1 MAPTLQQCPVCFNH
15 YRSTP
20 DGKLCRHGGKVK
32 GQEYSGSRKKVDPSG
47 ARAASPLGAAPDPR
61 PGLPTRSSAASVSG
75 DPLGL
80 DYSGVFDKLTAVLKC
95 VPVYDHIPKPC
106 REKFA
111 HDLNALLTA
120 VCNDPGD
127 PAQWVRL
134 HCFVPYVL
142 QKTSRGGRRVNQGNL
157 VNKRLSEYST
167 IGLETLVLCFDGF
180 NNAKSQKHN
189 PDRWINAVSSCIEQ
203 GNLSSAVRLVCSPEG
218 LAESSP
224 ATFDKLCSIHPKI
237 PVDRRVFP
245 ALTPTAG
252 CVSPAEVLRA
262 VKSFKNGSSGGL
274 DGLRPQHLKD
284 VFSGPLPIDDT
295 LNSLTQFINLILSG
309 ACPLSLSELEFAL
322 GRVSCLSAH
331 DALTIIRNALS
342 LPKLMY
348 FLRTSKHIDPSK
360 LGEFDGALRT
370 ALSSICNVQEPSGI
384 SAHDG
389 RRPDG
394 CTLIPWRAGRCLAW
408 DVTVPGTLAERYVNL
423 TSKECGL
430 AAARAADEKMKKYG
444 NALPSMEFLPIC
456 IEVLGPMDPNTLK
469 FLKEIGKRIS
479 VRSVAHVSWSDCV
492 QSPVNTTTNF
502 DNFTLYVPRNKRAR
516 VNSPIINNTKN
527 VNPHL
532 MNNKSIDF
540 NSKPFDAN
548 NKPLDD
554 ITKSIDKSEDNI
566 VQMNTNTTDN
576 HE

>member
-1 MAPTLQQCPVCFNH
+1 MRQIEKWSIKEIGKQEIKNKK
-15 YRSTP
+15 REKKKSTQTNKIIQIQNTNT
-20 DGKLCRHGGKVK
+20 DLNTSIQGKVK
-32 GQEYSGSRKKVDPSG
+32 GQECSGSRKKVDPSG
-47 ARAASPLGAAPDPR
+47 ARAASPLGVAPDPK
-61 PGLPTRSSAASVSG
+61 PGLPTRSSAASVFG

-127 PAQWVRL
+127 PAHWIRL

-142 QKTSRGGRRVNQGNL
+142 QKTSRGGRR

-237 PVDRRVFP
+237 PVDRRVFR

-309 ACPLSLSELEFAL
+309 ACPLSV
-322 GRVSCLSAH
+322 R
-331 DALTIIRNALS
+331 R

-370 ALSSICNVQEPSGI
+370 ALSSICNVQETSGI

-423 TSKECGL
+423 TNKECGL

-469 FLKEIGKRIS
+469 FLKEICKMIS
-479 VRSVAHVSWSDCV
+479 VRSGASSELFFAANHILCLLQRFLRVCV
-492 QSPVNTTTNF
+492 
-502 DNFTLYVPRNKRAR
+502 L
-516 VNSPIINNTKN
+516 
-527 VNPHL
+527 
-532 MNNKSIDF
+532 
-540 NSKPFDAN
+540 
-548 NKPLDD
+548 
-554 ITKSIDKSEDNI
+554 ENI
-566 VQMNTNTTDN
+566 QLNADMCN
-576 HE
+576 

>member
-1 MAPTLQQCPVCFNH
+1 MALTLQQCPVCFNH

-20 DGKLCRHGGKVK
+20 DGKLCRHGVKVK
-32 GQEYSGSRKKVDPSG
+32 RKECSGSRKK
-47 ARAASPLGAAPDPR
+47 

-75 DPLGL
+75 DPLDL

-120 VCNDPGD
+120 VCNDPGN
-127 PAQWVRL
+127 PAHGVRL

-157 VNKRLSEYST
+157 VNKCLSEYST

-189 PDRWINAVSSCIEQ
+189 PDRWTNAVSSCIEQ

-252 CVSPAEVLRA
+252 CVSSAEVLRA

-274 DGLRPQHLKD
+274 DSLRPQHLKD

-295 LNSLTQFINLILSG
+295 LKSLTQFINLILSG
-309 ACPLSLSELEFAL
+309 ACPLSV
-322 GRVSCLSAH
+322 RRHTSAH
-331 DALTIIRNALS
+331 RPAEKQAAVNCLHYTPCFHPSPVTSVKPNRKEQVANLSKKRIIES
-342 LPKLMY
+342 LLITP
-348 FLRTSKHIDPSK
+348 LRT
-360 LGEFDGALRT
+360 T
-370 ALSSICNVQEPSGI
+370 LSN
-384 SAHDG
+384 
-389 RRPDG
+389 
-394 CTLIPWRAGRCLAW
+394 
-408 DVTVPGTLAERYVNL
+408 
-423 TSKECGL
+423 
-430 AAARAADEKMKKYG
+430 
-444 NALPSMEFLPIC
+444 
-456 IEVLGPMDPNTLK
+456 
-469 FLKEIGKRIS
+469 
-479 VRSVAHVSWSDCV
+479 
-492 QSPVNTTTNF
+492 
-502 DNFTLYVPRNKRAR
+502 
-516 VNSPIINNTKN
+516 
-527 VNPHL
+527 
-532 MNNKSIDF
+532 
-540 NSKPFDAN
+540 
-548 NKPLDD
+548 
-554 ITKSIDKSEDNI
+554 
-566 VQMNTNTTDN
+566 
-576 HE
+576 

>member
-32 GQEYSGSRKKVDPSG
+32 GQEFSGSRKKVDPSG
-47 ARAASPLGAAPDPR
+47 ARSASPLGAAPDPK

-95 VPVYDHIPKPC
+95 VLVYDHIPKPC

-127 PAQWVRL
+127 PAHWVRL

-157 VNKRLSEYST
+157 VNKGLSEYST

-203 GNLSSAVRLVCSPEG
+203 GNLSSAVKLVCSPEG
-218 LAESSP
+218 MAESST

-237 PVDRRVFP
+237 LVDRRVFP

-252 CVSPAEVLRA
+252 CVSPAEVLWA

-274 DGLRPQHLKD
+274 YGLRPQHLKD
-284 VFSGPLPIDDT
+284 
-295 LNSLTQFINLILSG
+295 
-309 ACPLSLSELEFAL
+309 LSELKFAL
-322 GRVSCLSAH
+322 GRVFCLSAH

-384 SAHDG
+384 SAHHD

-394 CTLIPWRAGRCLAW
+394 CTLIPWIAGRCLAW

-469 FLKEIGKRIS
+469 FFKEICKMIS
-479 VRSVAHVSWSDCV
+479 VRSGDSRELFFATNQISCLLQRFLRVCV
-492 QSPVNTTTNF
+492 
-502 DNFTLYVPRNKRAR
+502 L
-516 VNSPIINNTKN
+516 
-527 VNPHL
+527 
-532 MNNKSIDF
+532 
-540 NSKPFDAN
+540 
-548 NKPLDD
+548 
-554 ITKSIDKSEDNI
+554 ENI
-566 VQMNTNTTDN
+566 QLNADMCN
-576 HE
+576 

>member
-1 MAPTLQQCPVCFNH
+1 MAGEIWNTLPVQLREGFITDRRLFKRTLKHHYFNTR
-15 YRSTP
+15 YVQLTSKESGLAATRASDEKIKKY
-20 DGKLCRHGGKVK
+20 DGALPSMEFLPICIEVLGPMDRNT
-32 GQEYSGSRKKVDPSG
+32 SGFFNRICKNISIR
-47 ARAASPLGAAPDPR
+47 
-61 PGLPTRSSAASVSG
+61 SG
-75 DPLGL
+75 DIIGP

-95 VPVYDHIPKPC
+95 VPVYDHIPKPG

-127 PAQWVRL
+127 PAHWVRL

-203 GNLSSAVRLVCSPEG
+203 L
-218 LAESSP
+218 
-224 ATFDKLCSIHPKI
+224 
-237 PVDRRVFP
+237 RVFP

-370 ALSSICNVQEPSGI
+370 ALSSICNVQVTDMSSFYEALNICQSMDSLLASVGSVSEKSFIADRCEYLSRHDFWIGMYRLECKKTEPHHYWLDGSDFVFSGWNSGQPNSDVCCARMNKLDVNWGWSDKDCRFSGYRYICEKPLSKKLMTQKRAIKRLSNKYVI
-384 SAHDG
+384 SDNLQVVQN
-389 RRPDG
+389 RRCSTLYCISMCAQKWICAGFNLRPLVRGG
-394 CTLIPWRAGRCLAW
+394 CQCELKDARSWL
-408 DVTVPGTLAERYVNL
+408 TLANASAVGTAYW
-423 TSKECGL
+423 SYPI
-430 AAARAADEKMKKYG
+430 YG
-444 NALPSMEFLPIC
+444 
-456 IEVLGPMDPNTLK
+456 
-469 FLKEIGKRIS
+469 
-479 VRSVAHVSWSDCV
+479 
-492 QSPVNTTTNF
+492 
-502 DNFTLYVPRNKRAR
+502 Y
-516 VNSPIINNTKN
+516 
-527 VNPHL
+527 
-532 MNNKSIDF
+532 
-540 NSKPFDAN
+540 
-548 NKPLDD
+548 
-554 ITKSIDKSEDNI
+554 DKI
-566 VQMNTNTTDN
+566 
-576 HE
+576 

>member
-20 DGKLCRHGGKVK
+20 DGKLCRHRGKVK
-32 GQEYSGSRKKVDPSG
+32 GQECSGSRKKVDPSG
-47 ARAASPLGAAPDPR
+47 AGAAPDPKPR
-61 PGLPTRSSAASVSG
+61 LPTRPTVASVSS
-75 DPLGL
+75 DSLVL

-106 REKFA
+106 REKFT

-127 PAQWVRL
+127 PAHWVRL

-142 QKTSRGGRRVNQGNL
+142 QKTTRGGRRVNQGNL

-203 GNLSSAVRLVCSPEG
+203 ENLSSAVRFVCSPEG

-237 PVDRRVFP
+237 SVDRRVFP

-252 CVSPAEVLRA
+252 GVSPAEVLRA

-274 DGLRPQHLKD
+274 DGLHPSTLRMF
-284 VFSGPLPIDDT
+284 FSGLLPIDDT

-309 ACPLSLSELEFAL
+309 ACPLSV
-322 GRVSCLSAH
+322 R
-331 DALTIIRNALS
+331 R

-360 LGEFDGALRT
+360 LGEFDKALRT
-370 ALSSICNVQEPSGI
+370 ALSSICNVQVTDRTIGI

-389 RRPDG
+389 
-394 CTLIPWRAGRCLAW
+394 TLIPWRAGRCLAW

-430 AAARAADEKMKKYG
+430 AASRTADEKMKKYG

-456 IEVLGPMDPNTLK
+456 IEFLGPMDPNTLK
-469 FLKEIGKRIS
+469 FLKAICKMIS
-479 VRSVAHVSWSDCV
+479 VRSGDSRELFFATNHISCLLQRFLRVCV
-492 QSPVNTTTNF
+492 
-502 DNFTLYVPRNKRAR
+502 L
-516 VNSPIINNTKN
+516 
-527 VNPHL
+527 
-532 MNNKSIDF
+532 
-540 NSKPFDAN
+540 
-548 NKPLDD
+548 
-554 ITKSIDKSEDNI
+554 ENI
-566 VQMNTNTTDN
+566 QLNADMCN
-576 HE
+576 

>member
-1 MAPTLQQCPVCFNH
+1 MEIRTLATIDLPKTRSLKL
-15 YRSTP
+15 YRNAWGP
-20 DGKLCRHGGKVK
+20 
-32 GQEYSGSRKKVDPSG
+32 ENIDPSG
-47 ARAASPLGAAPDPR
+47 ARAASSLGAAPDPK

-75 DPLGL
+75 DPLDL
-80 DYSGVFDKLTAVLKC
+80 DYSGVFDKMTAVLKC

-127 PAQWVRL
+127 PAHWVRL

-157 VNKRLSEYST
+157 VNKRLSE
-167 IGLETLVLCFDGF
+167 LLVLKPWYCALMGSIMP
-180 NNAKSQKHN
+180 NHKSTT
-189 PDRWINAVSSCIEQ
+189 PIGGSTLC
-203 GNLSSAVRLVCSPEG
+203 NLG

-295 LNSLTQFINLILSG
+295 LNSLTQFINLILSEP
-309 ACPLSLSELEFAL
+309 CPLSV
-322 GRVSCLSAH
+322 R
-331 DALTIIRNALS
+331 R

-348 FLRTSKHIDPSK
+348 FLRTSKHINPSK
-360 LGEFDGALRT
+360 LGKFDGALRT
-370 ALSSICNVQEPSGI
+370 ALSSICNVQ
-384 SAHDG
+384 A
-389 RRPDG
+389 PDG
-394 CTLIPWRAGRCLAW
+394 CTLIPWRAGRCF
-408 DVTVPGTLAERYVNL
+408 VTVPGTLAERYVIL

-469 FLKEIGKRIS
+469 FLNAICKMIS
-479 VRSVAHVSWSDCV
+479 VRSGDSRELFFATNHISCLLQRFLREHQTRQINLNHECV
-492 QSPVNTTTNF
+492 NVDETEYMKTN
-502 DNFTLYVPRNKRAR
+502 DVDE
-516 VNSPIINNTKN
+516 
-527 VNPHL
+527 L
-532 MNNKSIDF
+532 MNNAIKVD
-540 NSKPFDAN
+540 
-548 NKPLDD
+548 
-554 ITKSIDKSEDNI
+554 EDTM
-566 VQMNTNTTDN
+566 VED
-576 HE
+576 E

>member
-1 MAPTLQQCPVCFNH
+1 MAW
-15 YRSTP
+15 
-20 DGKLCRHGGKVK
+20 
-32 GQEYSGSRKKVDPSG
+32 
-47 ARAASPLGAAPDPR
+47 
-61 PGLPTRSSAASVSG
+61 
-75 DPLGL
+75 
-80 DYSGVFDKLTAVLKC
+80 LT
-95 VPVYDHIPKPC
+95 H
-106 REKFA
+106 
-111 HDLNALLTA
+111 LL
-120 VCNDPGD
+120 
-127 PAQWVRL
+127 
-134 HCFVPYVL
+134 
-142 QKTSRGGRRVNQGNL
+142 SIVNQGNL

-284 VFSGPLPIDDT
+284 VFLGPLPIDDT

-469 FLKEIGKRIS
+469 FLKEIGKMIS
-479 VRSVAHVSWSDCV
+479 VRSDFEGLFSYFFSLGFL
-492 QSPVNTTTNF
+492 QFFIGLNTTKLTTKQHKEIVMANHRVVVRTMWYRRKRLHTRFMTFVFFCFCLGFSGPVVMILSVQRNDVINQINSRLEQQNLTFMKKLLLFVHITLLSSYNIKASKTQMIYDQCGVDSDKVASKLNDFKKSYQLLEESKGGGVGLYMKKSMNF
-502 DNFTLYVPRNKRAR
+502 KLRDDVLTSLV
-516 VNSPIINNTKN
+516 
-527 VNPHL
+527 
-532 MNNKSIDF
+532 
-540 NSKPFDAN
+540 DAN
-548 NKPLDD
+548 GSEYLCIELSLDSA
-554 ITKSIDKSEDNI
+554 IRNI
-566 VQMNTNTTDN
+566 LLLIIYRSPTSNVKCF
-576 HE
+576 

>member
-1 MAPTLQQCPVCFNH
+1 MAPTLQQCLVCFNP

-32 GQEYSGSRKKVDPSG
+32 RQECSGSRKKVDPSG
-47 ARAASPLGAAPDPR
+47 ARAASPLG
-61 PGLPTRSSAASVSG
+61 
-75 DPLGL
+75 
-80 DYSGVFDKLTAVLKC
+80 
-95 VPVYDHIPKPC
+95 
-106 REKFA
+106 
-111 HDLNALLTA
+111 
-120 VCNDPGD
+120 
-127 PAQWVRL
+127 
-134 HCFVPYVL
+134 
-142 QKTSRGGRRVNQGNL
+142 GRRVNQGNL
-157 VNKRLSEYST
+157 VNKRLIEYST

-189 PDRWINAVSSCIEQ
+189 PNRWINAVSSCIEQ

-237 PVDRRVFP
+237 PVNRRVFP

-262 VKSFKNGSSGGL
+262 VKLFKNGSSGGL

-295 LNSLTQFINLILSG
+295 LNSLTKFINLILSG
-309 ACPLSLSELEFAL
+309 ACPLSV
-322 GRVSCLSAH
+322 R
-331 DALTIIRNALS
+331 R

-348 FLRTSKHIDPSK
+348 FLCTSKHIDPSK

-370 ALSSICNVQEPSGI
+370 ALSSICNVQVADTLNEYICRLFSKASIQVLKEPSGI

-408 DVTVPGTLAERYVNL
+408 DVTVPGTFAERYVNL

-469 FLKEIGKRIS
+469 FLKAICKMIS
-479 VRSVAHVSWSDCV
+479 VRSGNSRELFFATNHISCLLQRFLRVCV
-492 QSPVNTTTNF
+492 
-502 DNFTLYVPRNKRAR
+502 L
-516 VNSPIINNTKN
+516 
-527 VNPHL
+527 
-532 MNNKSIDF
+532 
-540 NSKPFDAN
+540 
-548 NKPLDD
+548 
-554 ITKSIDKSEDNI
+554 ENI
-566 VQMNTNTTDN
+566 QLNADMCN
-576 HE
+576 

>member
-32 GQEYSGSRKKVDPSG
+32 GQECSGSRKKVDQSG
-47 ARAASPLGAAPDPR
+47 ARAASPLGAAPDPK

-120 VCNDPGD
+120 VCNNPGD
-127 PAQWVRL
+127 PAHWVRL

-157 VNKRLSEYST
+157 VNNRLSEYST

-252 CVSPAEVLRA
+252 CVSSAEVLRA

-370 ALSSICNVQEPSGI
+370 ALSSICNVQVT
-384 SAHDG
+384 D
-389 RRPDG
+389 
-394 CTLIPWRAGRCLAW
+394 TGRCLAW
-408 DVTVPGTLAERYVNL
+408 DVTVPGTLAKRYVNL

-456 IEVLGPMDPNTLK
+456 IEVLGPMDPNTFK
-469 FLKEIGKRIS
+469 FLKEIGKMIS
-479 VRSVAHVSWSDCV
+479 VRSEFYIVDVIKELRKHKPAMKIH
-492 QSPVNTTTNF
+492 
-502 DNFTLYVPRNKRAR
+502 LNK
-516 VNSPIINNTKN
+516 
-527 VNPHL
+527 L
-532 MNNKSIDF
+532 
-540 NSKPFDAN
+540 
-548 NKPLDD
+548 
-554 ITKSIDKSEDNI
+554 SE
-566 VQMNTNTTDN
+566 
-576 HE
+576 